1 MDGLNSGESPT
12 GGDPKLL
19 RQEAHTPVRSKASHV
34 SSEAQDI
41 TRADADLVVEPSAK
55 ASTRRYEVS
64 VTVVS
69 PATQTEM
76 SCGLAKVSV
85 KVGAQDIT
93 RADVDLAVEP
103 LAKAD
108 IGRYEAPMIMP
119 SDCILT
125 I

>member
-55 ASTRRYEVS
+55 ASTRRYEVP

-69 PATQTEM
+69 P
-76 SCGLAKVSV
+76 AKVSV

-93 RADVDLAVEP
+93 RADVNLAVEP
-103 LAKAD
+103 LAKAG

>member
-12 GGDPKLL
+12 GGDLKLL

-41 TRADADLVVEPSAK
+41 TRADVDLVVEPPTK
-55 ASTRRYEVS
+55 ANTRRYEAP

-69 PATQTEM
+69 PATQTEI
-76 SCGLAKVSV
+76 SFGPAKVLV

-103 LAKAD
+103 PVKA
-108 IGRYEAPMIMP
+108 G
-119 SDCILT
+119 T
-125 I
+125 G